1 MGEEVAAQRVGTS
14 SSITHSSET
23 LEPSS
28 ASLQVLSPVLQDS
41 TTLLFC
47 GQADLSEVRLG
58 FDKASF
64 SYLIWTVNDS
74 TKCSWPSSPQI
85 LAIT

>member
-1 MGEEVAAQRVGTS
+1 MGEEVAAQRVGAS

-28 ASLQVLSPVLQDS
+28 ARLQILSPVLQDS

-58 FDKASF
+58 FDKAF
-64 SYLIWTVNDS
+64 FYLIWTVNDS